1 MFLFA
6 AVTRE
11 SRCCFFNALT
21 IVSRRQIPKRNFL
34 EQRAQNHACMSYA
47 ES

>member
-6 AVTRE
+6 AVARE
-11 SRCCFFNALT
+11 SRCCFYALT